1 MPAPP
6 ERVVLVHQD
15 KRRSITSSEFAELE
29 GLALAAGA
37 DVIARV
43 TAVRRA
49 PHPATFV
56 GSGKAREIAGFVR
69 SSNADLV
76 ILDQAV
82 TPVQERN
89 LESVVQCRVI
99 DRARLILD
107 IFALR
112 ARTSEGKLQVEL
124 AQLTHLATRLVRGW
138 THLERQR
145 GGIGLRGPGETQL
158 ETDRRLIGKRIR
170 SLRSRISKVRSQR
183 QLRRTRRERQSV
195 PMVTLV
201 GYTNSGKTSIFNE
214 LTNSGALVA
223 DQLFATLDPMMR
235 KLKLDD
241 FGWVILSDTVGFVSG
256 LPHSLVDAFHST
268 LEEVTS
274 SRLLLHVID
283 SSQPDVEGRIRQV
296 EDVLSEIGAEQVP
309 RLNVY
314 NKTDLESE
322 DGFGIPARAQFD
334 RGVRVSARTG
344 VGIDQL
350 CLMVSQ
356 FLGQDRV
363 QRTLRIPP
371 DCGRLRARAYQIAQV
386 TSEDIDEEGNWWL
399 QVVVDGAAVGKLEAQ
414 DQFHSGLW
422 S

>member
-6 ERVVLVHQD
+6 ERVVLVHQS
-15 KRRSITSSEFAELE
+15 KRRSITSLEFAELE

-37 DVIARV
+37 DVVARV
-43 TAVRRA
+43 TAVRRV

-56 GSGKAREIAGFVR
+56 GSGKATEIAR
-69 SSNADLV
+69 SVQSNNADLV
-76 ILDQAV
+76 ILDQAA

-89 LESVVQCRVI
+89 LESVVECRVI

-183 QLRRTRRERQSV
+183 QLRRTRREKQSV
-195 PMVTLV
+195 PTVTLV
-201 GYTNSGKTSIFNE
+201 GYTNSGKTSIFNK
-214 LTNSGALVA
+214 LTGSGALVA

-235 KLKLDD
+235 KLELDD

-256 LPHSLVDAFHST
+256 LPHALVDAFHST
-268 LEEVTS
+268 LE
-274 SRLLLHVID
+274 
-283 SSQPDVEGRIRQV
+283 
-296 EDVLSEIGAEQVP
+296 
-309 RLNVY
+309 
-314 NKTDLESE
+314 
-322 DGFGIPARAQFD
+322 
-334 RGVRVSARTG
+334 
-344 VGIDQL
+344 
-350 CLMVSQ
+350 
-356 FLGQDRV
+356 
-363 QRTLRIPP
+363 
-371 DCGRLRARAYQIAQV
+371 
-386 TSEDIDEEGNWWL
+386 
-399 QVVVDGAAVGKLEAQ
+399 
-414 DQFHSGLW
+414 
-422 S
+422 